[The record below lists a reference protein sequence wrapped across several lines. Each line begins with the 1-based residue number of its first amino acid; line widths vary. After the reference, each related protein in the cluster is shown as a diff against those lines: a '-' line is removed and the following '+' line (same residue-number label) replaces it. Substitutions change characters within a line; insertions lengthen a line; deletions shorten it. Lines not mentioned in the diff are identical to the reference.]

1 MFRRRKE
8 DKFGSET
15 PEATKQTGKPNGEDT
30 ASRQNLFA
38 RESQTRSSLQTRDGK
53 PGGRGSI
60 SKIGAYLKIEGL
72 LHSDGEIQIDGQID
86 GNIRSEM
93 LIIGEHGQINGEVIT
108 NEVTVFGRVT
118 GNIRSRKVQLMKSAH
133 VVGDIFHNIL
143 AIETGAFFEG
153 KSQHVD
159 DPLSADKPRR
169 KAAVPKPATTNDVP
183 GGSRRV
189 R

>member
-1 MFRRRKE
+1 MFGRRKD
-8 DKFGSET
+8 DKFGNKA
-15 PEATKQTGKPNGEDT
+15 PEATKQAAKPNGEDT
-30 ASRQNLFA
+30 TSRQNIFA
-38 RESQTRSSLQTRDGK
+38 RESQSRSSLQVRDGK
-53 PGGRGSI
+53 TGGRGSV
-60 SKIGAYLKIEGL
+60 STIGPDLKIEGL
-72 LHSDGEIQIDGQID
+72 LHSDGEIRIDGQID

-133 VVGDIFHNIL
+133 VIGDIYHNIL

-169 KAAVPKPATTNDVP
+169 KAATPKPATTNGAP
-183 GGSRRV
+183 GGSRQAR
-189 R
+189 